1 MQKRPQKSK
10 VFAAFLVNKN
20 FRTLFTYYYT
30 VMKRKVNQFFAY
42 FEAPEIDSGLYR
54 AGFHAHDP
62 GFHGQFSEQGG
73 MQEWRLEALL
83 SCRSTGPYSSFLPAV
98 PALLPQARRR

>member
-42 FEAPEIDSGLYR
+42 FEAPEIDVGLYQ
-54 AGFHAHDP
+54 AGSHALDP
-62 GFHGQFSEQGG
+62 GFHDQFSEQRAI
-73 MQEWRLEALL
+73 QEGRFKDLQEDIPAPSPRFFPVATPKVPRPRLA
-83 SCRSTGPYSSFLPAV
+83 
-98 PALLPQARRR
+98 